1 MAVKTCRDE
10 FFEGLERRKDHPLP
24 HGYYKLRECHDRL
37 VGTVEELQRIEEL
50 VSGRGDKW
58 SLQHCVSEDKHIWI
72 KNVPRSVAWR
82 LGYEALPGLRALT
95 ENGVPKGEVDS
106 LYPTLLAEAE
116 GLAGR
121 LETHRRF
128 IAKNIRLEYDGMK
141 MGLPLLKP
149 LVAEAVCIAARAMS
163 LHKAPVQEVLCSIR
177 PDASPRPPSFKV
189 KICQQRS

>member
-1 MAVKTCRDE
+1 MAIKTCRDE
-10 FFEGLERRKDHPLP
+10 FLEGLERRKQHPLP

-58 SLQHCVSEDKHIWI
+58 SLQHCVSEDKHLWI

-95 ENGVPKGEVDS
+95 GSGVPKGDVES

-116 GLAGR
+116 DLAER
-121 LETHRRF
+121 LETHRRC
-128 IAKNIRLEYDGMK
+128 IAKNIRLEYEGMK

-149 LVAEAVCIAARAMS
+149 LVAEAICIAERAMS
-163 LHKAPVQEVLCSIR
+163 LHRQPVQGEQCECR
-177 PDASPRPPSFKV
+177 PVASLSPP
-189 KICQQRS
+189 